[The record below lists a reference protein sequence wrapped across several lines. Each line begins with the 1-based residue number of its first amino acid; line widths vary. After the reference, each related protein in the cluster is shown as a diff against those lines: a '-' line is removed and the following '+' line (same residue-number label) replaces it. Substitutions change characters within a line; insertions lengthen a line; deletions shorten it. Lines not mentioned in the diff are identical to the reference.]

1 MLFPFT
7 NIILESSDVFRVEVV
22 HFLLGSSLTVIQVSE
37 LVAEKTLEVYVVL
50 KETHHVLR
58 IVLSDSKQIGCHRN
72 ELSEGNIDNG
82 TFAVADCSHESVL
95 VVRDCDGVVRLHC
108 FNGPPAHSRDSNAR
122 GAGFSVG
129 VFHCLLEGVEHFVAL
144 PFIVEDLPVF
154 SCCGCPVSLKNFP
167 FCH

>member
-1 MLFPFT
+1 MPCASINVSHAVFPLLLIASSLSVWKT
-7 NIILESSDVFRVEVV
+7 SHSSAGEILEMHVIFEEV
-22 HFLLGSSLTVIQVSE
+22 
-37 LVAEKTLEVYVVL
+37 
-50 KETHHVLR
+50 HHVLY
-58 IVLSDSKQIGCHRN
+58 IVLSDSKQVSCCRN

-82 TFAVADCSHESVL
+82 TFAVADCSHESVFL
-95 VVRDCDGVVRLHC
+95 MCDCDGVVRLYC

-144 PFIVEDLPVF
+144 PFVVEDLPVF
-154 SCCGCPVSLKNFP
+154 SCCGCPVSLENFP